1 MPFVRSPQYES
12 LLMSTLQLTTTL
24 CLAISL
30 VLSQQAAAQ
39 QLDLLQPD
47 LPLTDQSA
55 LICEAGDLLGGG
67 GQARAAINDFVPDA
81 GPNRRLVLIEL
92 VTRVDVDRDRQL
104 DHRELQTLD
113 YLTRQRLLR
122 QLDTNRDRK
131 LSSQELEQKL
141 TPQETGQSESLYPE
155 ATTPPPA
162 KTFRNLR
169 RFGIGIQ
176 QTPPKPRSQ
185 PFARAATFGTSPNFP
200 RLVTK
205 QSIDRRSGGVAV
217 GGSCRFTITS
227 KFTNDLRAG
236 RPR

>member
-1 MPFVRSPQYES
+1 
-12 LLMSTLQLTTTL
+12 MSTLQLTTL

-39 QLDLLQPD
+39 QLNLLQPD

-92 VTRVDVDRDRQL
+92 VTRIDADRDRQL

-113 YLTRQRLLR
+113 RLTRQQLLR
-122 QLDTNRDRK
+122 QLDTNFDRK
-131 LSSQELEQKL
+131 LSLSELEQEL
-141 TPQETGQSESLYPE
+141 TPQETGQSESRYPQE
-155 ATTPPPA
+155 LVATTPPQPE
-162 KTFRNLR
+162 TFRNLR

-176 QTPPKPRSQ
+176 QTSPQPRNQ
-185 PFARAATFGTSPNFP
+185 PFARAAYFTKLSSSGDETVDRSPFWGELSIHRQYASDLLSP
-200 RLVTK
+200 R
-205 QSIDRRSGGVAV
+205 R
-217 GGSCRFTITS
+217 
-227 KFTNDLRAG
+227 
-236 RPR
+236 